1 MTGMRCPVC
10 GVDSGEG
17 SRGLA
22 AHLAER
28 ARRSDGAHV
37 MWLNRNVTKERVD
50 VEVLAALLDELF
62 ATGETSAARV
72 RR

>member
-1 MTGMRCPVC
+1 MTSMRCPVC
-10 GVDSGEG
+10 GVESGEG

-22 AHLAER
+22 AHLVER
-28 ARRSDGAHV
+28 AACSDGAHV
-37 MWLNRNVTKERVD
+37 MWLNRNVTKERVG
-50 VEVLAALLDELF
+50 VEKLAALLDNLF